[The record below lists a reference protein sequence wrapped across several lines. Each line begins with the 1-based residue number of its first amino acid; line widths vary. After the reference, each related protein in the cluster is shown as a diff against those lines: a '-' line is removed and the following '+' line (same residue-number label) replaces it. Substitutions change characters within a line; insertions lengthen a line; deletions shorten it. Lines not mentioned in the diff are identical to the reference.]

1 MEHNIMRKLNNKG
14 QLGNLTALGYGLMIL
29 GVILGLSLVV
39 LAEFKATP
47 AVYNQS
53 AAANTTIANV
63 MNVFSDVVDWLPII
77 VIVVIIAI
85 ILGLL
90 GFGFGKKR

>member
-1 MEHNIMRKLNNKG
+1 MNFLKMNNKG
-14 QLGNLTALGYGLMIL
+14 QLGNLTSLGYGLMIL

-39 LAEFKATP
+39 LSEFKSTE
-47 AVYNQS
+47 AVYNDS
-53 AAANTTIANV
+53 IDANETMGDVID
-63 MNVFSDVVDWLPII
+63 VFGDVVDWLPII

-90 GFGFGKKR
+90 GFGFGKGKR